1 MKKKLEE
8 ESLKLWLQNREML
21 QMGLAAVAGPILCP
35 SLGVSAAGLGVFSG
49 AHEKFRQI
57 LGVLWDNGTGPTAS
71 LCLGCPMQDQLQK
84 LLLLKRGV
92 EGKGEYLI

>member
-1 MKKKLEE
+1 
-8 ESLKLWLQNREML
+8 
-21 QMGLAAVAGPILCP
+21 MGLAAVAGPILCP
-35 SLGVSAAGLGVFSG
+35 SLRVSAAGLGMFSG
-49 AHEKFRQI
+49 AHEKVRKI

-92 EGKGEYLI
+92 KGKGEYLM